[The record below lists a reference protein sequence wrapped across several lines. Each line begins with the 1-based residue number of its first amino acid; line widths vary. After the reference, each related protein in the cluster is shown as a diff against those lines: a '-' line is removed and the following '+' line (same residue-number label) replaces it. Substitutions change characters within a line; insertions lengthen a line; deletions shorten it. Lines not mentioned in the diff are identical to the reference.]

1 MKYKD
6 FCVYLQHKIEQH
18 NIKQPE
24 IKEKVYLA
32 SSISIF
38 LPKDIT
44 KENIKF
50 VIKPDFS
57 CKSNHRYII
66 FPIKIYGENI
76 KHLNILIL
84 DQKTKIL
91 ERFEPF
97 NKHFNFYQIN
107 NALESFLYEL
117 MEKKLIY
124 FLKYQ
129 VTLNSENIVNE
140 KSCGIYCINY
150 VSNRLLRPEF

>member
-6 FCVYLQHKIEQH
+6 FCIYLQHKI
-18 NIKQPE
+18 
-24 IKEKVYLA
+24 KEKAHLA
-32 SSISIF
+32 SSISVF
-38 LPKDIT
+38 LPKNIT
-44 KENIKF
+44 SQNIKF
-50 VIKPDFS
+50 VIRPDFNS
-57 CKSNHRYII
+57 KSNHRYLI

-97 NKHFNFYQIN
+97 NKHFNFFQIN
-107 NALESFLYEL
+107 KALESFLYNL
-117 MEKKLIY
+117 MDKKLIY

-129 VTLNSENIVNE
+129 NVLNSEIKIDE
-140 KSCGIYCINY
+140 KSCGLYCINY
-150 VSNRLLRPEF
+150 VSNRISKPE